1 MTAVMEVVL
10 FGSVVG
16 ALEGVAVPGAG
27 AAAAAGGAVGAGVT
41 STVGR
46 RCDSGV
52 RGGRT
57 MTVVGG
63 GEMLAVCWRV

>member
-1 MTAVMEVVL
+1 MTAVMEVL
-10 FGSVVG
+10 LLGSAVG
-16 ALEGVAVPGAG
+16 ALDGVGLFEAG
-27 AAAAAGGAVGAGVT
+27 AAVGAGAT

-46 RCDSGV
+46 RCASGV

-57 MTVVGG
+57 MMVVGG